1 MMDDTRECEKKMS
14 PRYFGTNNWKI
25 KLPKTELE
33 KLFEEQILG
42 VKD

>member
-1 MMDDTRECEKKMS
+1 MMDDMRECEKKMN
-14 PRYFGTNNWKI
+14 PRYFGMNNWKM